1 MIERVTEFN
10 FVDYSLTFCGDLQID
25 LQEWRGMS
33 ITFSSDA
40 NQFDM
45 KVALLAQK
53 GDAHM
58 KRSLMLIGNYEIKET
73 YLGVVPTLFDP
84 KKIPVKWNRLDY
96 LQCSVFRSGA
106 CASRLDSRDQ
116 QKLSRKTEMRVI
128 FYYSFFKC
136 TLKNVGG
143 AVASWLVHSSVDWL
157 AQAGDTLLG
166 QDTLFSLCHSP
177 TRCINGYWR
186 I

>member
-1 MIERVTEFN
+1 
-10 FVDYSLTFCGDLQID
+10 
-25 LQEWRGMS
+25 MS

-96 LQCSVFRSGA
+96 TAAMVPVL
-106 CASRLDSRDQ
+106 
-116 QKLSRKTEMRVI
+116 
-128 FYYSFFKC
+128 
-136 TLKNVGG
+136 
-143 AVASWLVHSSVDWL
+143 VDW
-157 AQAGDTLLG
+157 TLE
-166 QDTLFSLCHSP
+166 TS
-177 TRCINGYWR
+177 RN
-186 I
+186 